1 MPVSACRSCQTLGLA
16 VRARTTT
23 KISTAL
29 VAAYCG
35 LAAASPV
42 DCSSTDY
49 ESQSK
54 QNACACLQYQEEDRR
69 LNDVYRQLIGRLTA
83 RENEALR
90 REQRKWLARR
100 DSDCREPLGPRS
112 QAGNMYDM
120 ELCNCLAQV
129 TSRRTKALSSW
140 KPGAQ

>member
-1 MPVSACRSCQTLGLA
+1 VH
-16 VRARTTT
+16 ARTTT
-23 KISTAL
+23 KVSTTL

-35 LAAASPV
+35 LAAASPM
-42 DCSSTDY
+42 DCASTEY

-54 QNACACLQYQEEDRR
+54 QNECACLHYQEEDRR
-69 LNDVYRQLIGRLTA
+69 LNDVYRQLIGRLAA
-83 RENEALR
+83 REQEALR

-100 DSDCREPLGPRS
+100 DPGCREPLGPRA

-129 TSRRTKALSSW
+129 TTRRAQALSSW